1 MSNNPTSFQNKM
13 EASMKKIHSQTFD
26 DWVQNFAINLENIWN
41 ESSAKELEPNK
52 IQNHKKKNNLAIVIG
67 RGPSIKKHKHL
78 ELLAQSNYNGSI
90 ICTDGSLIGAL
101 KAGITPEKFP
111 KFYVVTIDPYQIIE
125 TFYDDPIITKFGSKI
140 NGIFSIITHP
150 KVVNLARNA
159 GIKIHWLHTLFDYDK
174 GKKSFNHISSM
185 MVRAKNHVNGL
196 PAIQTGGNVG
206 TSSWFVAW
214 RILKNNTVALIGI
227 NHGWE
232 EEEKASEMIKSHQSE
247 ITKDNVEIVRE
258 DDPKYKNYFKKIH
271 NPDFNCD
278 AIVDPLYQFYRM
290 ALLEFISRSPS
301 WLTTINATEGGSI
314 FGKRIESMKFK
325 DFLKNYQE

>member
-1 MSNNPTSFQNKM
+1 MSDSSTTLKDEM
-13 EASMKKIHSQTFD
+13 EESMKKIHYQSFD
-26 DWVQNFAINLENIWN
+26 DWVQHFAINLENIWD
-41 ESSAKELEPNK
+41 ESSAKDLEPDKNRK
-52 IQNHKKKNNLAIVIG
+52 QKNNLAVVIG
-67 RGPSIKKHKHL
+67 RGPSIKKHGHL

-90 ICTDGSLIGAL
+90 VCTDGSLINVL

-111 KFYVVTIDPYQIIE
+111 KFYVVTIDPYQFIE
-125 TFYDDPIITKFGSKI
+125 QHFDDPIIAKFGSKI

-150 KVVNLARNA
+150 KVVSLARNA
-159 GIKIHWLHTLFDYDK
+159 GIKIHWLHTLFDYNE

-214 RILKNNTVALIGI
+214 RILKNDTVALIGI

-232 EEEKASEMIKSHQSE
+232 DEGVSEMIKLHQRKT
-247 ITKDNVEIVRE
+247 IKDNAEIIKK
-258 DDPKYKNYFKKIH
+258 DNPKYKNYFKKIH
-271 NPDFNCD
+271 NPDFNCE
-278 AIVDPLYQFYRM
+278 AVVDPIFQFYRM
-290 ALLEFISRSPS
+290 ALIEFIGRSPS

-325 DFLKNYQE
+325 DFLKNYRE

>member
-1 MSNNPTSFQNKM
+1 MSDSSTTLKDEM
-13 EASMKKIHSQTFD
+13 EESMKKIHYQSFD
-26 DWVQNFAINLENIWN
+26 DWVQHFAINLENIWD
-41 ESSAKELEPNK
+41 ESSAKDLEPDKNRK
-52 IQNHKKKNNLAIVIG
+52 QKNNLAVVIG
-67 RGPSIKKHKHL
+67 RGPSIKKHGHL

-90 ICTDGSLIGAL
+90 VCTDGSLINVL

-111 KFYVVTIDPYQIIE
+111 KFYVVTIDPYQFIE
-125 TFYDDPIITKFGSKI
+125 QHFDDPIIAKFGSKI
-140 NGIFSIITHP
+140 NGVFSIITHP
-150 KVVNLARNA
+150 KVVSLARNA
-159 GIKIHWLHTLFDYDK
+159 GIKIHWLHTLFDYNE

-214 RILKNNTVALIGI
+214 RILKNNTIALIGI

-232 EEEKASEMIKSHQSE
+232 EEKKASEMIKSHQSE

-278 AIVDPLYQFYRM
+278 AIVDPLYQFYRT